1 MKEKGLSRFVP
12 HAMINA
18 MKTADVVI
26 GANFGD
32 EGKGL
37 VTDFYAAPHG
47 EAAVVVR
54 FNGGAQAGH
63 TVVTPGGKRHV
74 FSHFGS
80 GSFAGAPT
88 FLSRFFVCNPILFLK
103 EQKILSEKTP
113 IPAIHV
119 DGQSPVTTPYDMM
132 INQVAE
138 EARGHGRHGSCGMGF
153 GETIERNSADEFA
166 TVYADLAD
174 RNALKKKLHHIR
186 EKWLPQRLQ
195 ALKIAAL
202 TDKWQE
208 RLNSEAVI
216 DNFLKDIA
224 LFLQATKPAAASFLR
239 DTRQRI
245 VFEGAQGLL
254 LAQDH
259 QWFPHVTR
267 SHTGIKNVLTL
278 AEEAGLDSLNVTYIT
293 RAYATR
299 HGAGPL
305 PHELPHLPYPRI
317 KDDTNVTNPWQG
329 TLRFGWL
336 DADILAS
343 SIKKDLANHRSS
355 IRLRRGLAVTCLD
368 QLDREAT
375 ISTQGK
381 PVAMSAEDVP
391 AFLKTAT
398 GADFLIAS
406 RGPSRETVAAA

>member
-1 MKEKGLSRFVP
+1 
-12 HAMINA
+12 MITK

-47 EAAVVVR
+47 ADAVVVR

-63 TVVTPGGKRHV
+63 TVVSPDNRRHV

-80 GSFAGAPT
+80 GSFAGAAT
-88 FLSRFFVCNPILFLK
+88 YLSRFFVCNPILFLK
-103 EQKILSEKTP
+103 ERKILAEKTA
-113 IPAIHV
+113 IPAIYV

-132 INQVAE
+132 INQIAE
-138 EARGHGRHGSCGMGF
+138 EARGQGRHGSCGMGF
-153 GETIERNSADEFA
+153 GETIERNGAAEFA
-166 TVYADLAD
+166 TLYADLAD
-174 RNALKKKLHHIR
+174 KEELKKKLRHIR
-186 EKWLPQRLQ
+186 EKWLPLRLQ

-202 TDKWQE
+202 PEKWQE
-208 RLNSEAVI
+208 RLGSDAVI
-216 DNFLKDIA
+216 DNFIKDIA

-254 LAQDH
+254 LNQDH
-259 QWFPHVTR
+259 KWFPHVTR
-267 SHTGIKNVLTL
+267 SHTGVRNVLAL
-278 AEEAGLDSLNVTYIT
+278 AEDAGLDSLNVTYIT

-305 PHELPHLPYPRI
+305 PHELPHPPYPRI
-317 KDDTNVTNPWQG
+317 KDDTNVHNPWQG

-336 DADILAS
+336 DADLLAAT
-343 SIKKDLANHRSS
+343 IKNDLSGRRSG
-355 IRLRRGLAVTCLD
+355 IRLRQGLAVTCLD
-368 QLDREAT
+368 QLDGQAT
-375 ISTQGK
+375 VSTQGK
-381 PVAMSAEDVP
+381 PVTMAADTLP
-391 AFLKTAT
+391 AFLKTAV
-398 GADFLIAS
+398 GAEFLIAS
-406 RGPSRETVAAA
+406 RGPSRRDVAAA